1 MKSKFASLI
10 VALFM
15 VSTAYA
21 GVIRHDIDDS
31 LYRALAQQS
40 QFDPVGDLLYSTN
53 GGRYRCSGTLISSE
67 FVLTAAHCLDDNST
81 TNVQFSVGGVA
92 YNALSWFVHQSWNPL
107 AAGYLFSGWD
117 IALLKL
123 DQAVSNVQAATLYE
137 GTNEIGQIGT
147 HVGFGASGTGLTGD
161 VTSSGTKR
169 AGQNEVDEINF
180 VRGEDHARI
189 LWTDFDAPSAMD
201 LAEVNPDNVYGLIND
216 DEYLQNPI
224 YVDTGRPSGTALDLE
239 YAIGG
244 GDSGGG
250 FFIYEN
256 DEWYLAGVHS
266 FTASIDTSGPN
277 SSYGDFSGST
287 RVSSFIDWIDD
298 TQALMTVVSTPN
310 TALILFG
317 FSIFLL
323 RRKRLV

>member
-1 MKSKFASLI
+1 MKSKFTGLVFAI
-10 VALFM
+10 TVA
-15 VSTAYA
+15 STAQA
-21 GVIRHDIDDS
+21 GVIRHDRDDS

-81 TNVQFSVGGVA
+81 SNVKFSVGGVA
-92 YNALSWFVHQSWNPL
+92 YNALSWFVHQSWDPF
-107 AAGYLFSGWD
+107 ASGYLYTGWD

-123 DQAVSNVQAATLYE
+123 DQAVSNVQAAALYE
-137 GTNEIGQIGT
+137 DTNEIGQIGT

-161 VTSSGTKR
+161 ITASGTKR
-169 AGQNEVDEINF
+169 AGENEVDEINF
-180 VRGEDHARI
+180 VRGEDHSRI
-189 LWTDFDAPSAMD
+189 LWTDFDAPEGTLPSEGNG
-201 LAEVNPDNVYGLIND
+201 LVNDA
-216 DEYLQNPI
+216 EYLQNPI
-224 YVDTGRPSGTALDLE
+224 YVDTGRQSGTALNLE
-239 YAIGG
+239 YAIGS

-256 DEWYLAGVHS
+256 EEWYLAGVHS
-266 FTASIDTSGPN
+266 FTASIDASGPN

-310 TALILFG
+310 TALLLFG
-317 FSIFLL
+317 FSILL
-323 RRKRLV
+323 IRRKRLV

>member
-1 MKSKFASLI
+1 MKRKFAGLV
-10 VALFM
+10 VALFT

-21 GVIRHDIDDS
+21 GVIRHDVSDNR
-31 LYRALAQQS
+31 YRALAQQS

-81 TNVQFSVGGVA
+81 TNVQFSVGGTA
-92 YNALSWFVHQSWNPL
+92 YNALSWFVHQSWDPF
-107 AAGYLFSGWD
+107 ASGHLFTGWD

-123 DQAVSNVQAATLYE
+123 DQSVSNVQAATLYE
-137 GTNEIGQIGT
+137 ETNEIGQIGT

-161 VTSSGTKR
+161 VTSSGKKR
-169 AGQNEVDEINF
+169 AGENEVDEVNF
-180 VRGEDHARI
+180 NDEGHDRI
-189 LWTDFDAPSAMD
+189 LWTDFDAPAGTQPEDGNGLFNSA
-201 LAEVNPDNVYGLIND
+201 L
-216 DEYLQNPI
+216 YLQNP
-224 YVDTGRPSGTALDLE
+224 VNALKGRQSGTALDLE
-239 YAIGG
+239 YAIGS

-266 FTASIDTSGPN
+266 FTASIDTSGAD
-277 SSYGDFSGST
+277 STYGDFSGST
-287 RVSSFIDWIDD
+287 RVSSFIDWIGD

-317 FSIFLL
+317 VSILLL
-323 RRKRLV
+323 RRRRLV

>member
-1 MKSKFASLI
+1 MKSKFAGLV
-10 VALFM
+10 VALFTG
-15 VSTAYA
+15 STAYA
-21 GVIRHDIDDS
+21 GVIRHDVNDS

-40 QFDPVGDLLYSTN
+40 QFDPVGDLLYSTS
-53 GGRYRCSGTLISSE
+53 GGRYRCSGTLISSD

-81 TNVQFSVGGVA
+81 TNVQFSVGGTA
-92 YNALSWFVHQSWNPL
+92 YNALSWFVHQSWNPF
-107 AAGYLFSGWD
+107 ASGYLYTGWD

-137 GTNEIGQIGT
+137 DTNEIGQIGT
-147 HVGFGASGTGLTGD
+147 HVGFGASGTGLNGD
-161 VTSSGTKR
+161 ITASGTKR
-169 AGQNEVDEINF
+169 AGQNEVDELNLA
-180 VRGEDHARI
+180 GETHSRI
-189 LWTDFDAPSAMD
+189 LWTDFDAPEGT
-201 LAEVNPDNVYGLIND
+201 LPIEGNGLLD
-216 DEYLQNPI
+216 DALYLQNPI
-224 YVDTGRPSGTALDLE
+224 YENTGRQSGTALDLE
-239 YAIGG
+239 YAIGS

-256 DEWYLAGVHS
+256 DEWFLAGVHS

-317 FSIFLL
+317 FVFLL
-323 RRKRLV
+323 LRQKQ

>member
-1 MKSKFASLI
+1 MKSKFAGLTT
-10 VALFM
+10 VFFA
-15 VSTAYA
+15 VGAVQA
-21 GVIRHDIDDS
+21 GVIRHDVSDS
-31 LYRALAQQS
+31 LYLALAQES

-53 GGRYRCSGTLISSE
+53 GGGYRCSGTLISSE

-81 TNVQFSVGGVA
+81 SNVRFSVGGTS
-92 YNALSWFVHQSWNPL
+92 YNAVSWFVHQSWDPFASGHL
-107 AAGYLFSGWD
+107 YTGWD

-137 GTNEIGQIGT
+137 DTNEIGQIGT

-161 VTSSGTKR
+161 VASSGTKR
-169 AGQNEVDEINF
+169 AGQNEVDELNLN
-180 VRGEDHARI
+180 GEGHDRI
-189 LWTDFDAPSAMD
+189 LWTDFDAPAGTQPED
-201 LAEVNPDNVYGLIND
+201 GNGLVNDPL
-216 DEYLQNPI
+216 YLQNPI
-224 YVDTGRPSGTALDLE
+224 NELTGRQSGTALDLE

-266 FTASIDTSGPN
+266 FTASIDTSGAN

-323 RRKRLV
+323 RRKRLI